1 MGIPGT
7 FMQDATRRPPFA
19 QSSPSSQ
26 ASQSF
31 SRVDGI
37 DVWRERLFSARP
49 IAKLV
54 SAFVAA
60 LSHFR
65 RAETCSRRDDD
76 TVTILSNAI
85 RVEMITGW
93 QWKLGA
99 HNGDNFSTLP
109 SLCQPGK
116 R

>member
-1 MGIPGT
+1 
-7 FMQDATRRPPFA
+7 MQDATRRPPFA
-19 QSSPSSQ
+19 QSPSSR

-37 DVWRERLFSARP
+37 DVWRDRLISARP

-60 LSHFR
+60 LAHFGR
-65 RAETCSRRDDD
+65 TEPHRDDD
-76 TVTILSNAI
+76 TLTILSNAI
-85 RVEMITGW
+85 RLEMITSS

-99 HNGDNFSTLP
+99 HSGDNFSTLP
-109 SLCQPGK
+109 WLCQPGK